1 MGTKQP
7 PRVWQRAI
15 GYRTQPAPSRIVSRL
30 KRESGA
36 RLFEPI
42 PAGVHPTRLDALIVG
57 PAPILDNS
65 TALNLKTSTL
75 GVPSEGQ
82 ARVDRRRPGPDPP
95 DTRRN
100 PVLRVP

>member
-42 PAGVHPTRLDALIVG
+42 PDGVRPTRLDALIVG
-57 PAPILDNS
+57 PAPILGNP
-65 TALNLKTSTL
+65 TALNLKTSTSA
-75 GVPSEGQ
+75 VPPEGQ
-82 ARVDRRRPGPDPP
+82 VCVDRADLRLAPP
-95 DTRRN
+95 DTRRD
-100 PVLRVP
+100 LAFRVP